1 MYKRIA
7 AIAFFLALGLSPA
20 VAQTT
25 AKPAIKPKPAVAQT
39 TAKPAIKPKPAVA
52 QTTAKPAIKPKPE
65 PFTTGSRPASDVG
78 TTPNVGSQ
86 QWKKEQAENERKEQH
101 LKEHN

>member
-7 AIAFFLALGLSPA
+7 AIAFFLALGLSF
-20 VAQTT
+20 
-25 AKPAIKPKPAVAQT
+25 
-39 TAKPAIKPKPAVA
+39 AVA

-78 TTPNVGSQ
+78 TTPNVGSA
-86 QWKKEQAENERKEQH
+86 QWKKEEAENERKEKH
-101 LKEHN
+101 LKDVINGICRGC